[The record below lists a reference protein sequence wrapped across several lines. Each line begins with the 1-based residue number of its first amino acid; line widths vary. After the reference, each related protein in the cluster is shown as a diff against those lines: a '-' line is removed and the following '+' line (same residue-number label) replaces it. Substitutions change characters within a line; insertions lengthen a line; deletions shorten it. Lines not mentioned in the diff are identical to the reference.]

1 MHQPLYPGWCQLEGF
16 RNLPIPPSFEL
27 APMCKNNLRNVAIL
41 VVIVVSVSGNTWG
54 AAGVSTWSC
63 QMSRYTVEH
72 CRAIMAFK
80 CWQEI
85 LIHFPCNWK
94 GIFVAQHGGNVSC
107 SSCFCYMKGRNVT
120 YNPLR
125 YVFNF
130 RTHPRNVQA
139 FMQPW
144 TWGREA
150 GNGSK
155 FWEPPPPLDWTSGY
169 WCLFE
174 IGFNMGNL
182 DMRFSPHM

>member
-1 MHQPLYPGWCQLEGF
+1 MVPTRRVSEV
-16 RNLPIPPSFEL
+16 PIPPSFG
-27 APMCKNNLRNVAIL
+27 KNNLRNVAIL

-63 QMSRYTVEH
+63 QMSRYTVVEH

-94 GIFVAQHGGNVSC
+94 GIFVAQHGGNVSYG
-107 SSCFCYMKGRNVT
+107 SCFCSMKGRNVS

-150 GNGSK
+150 GIGSK
-155 FWEPPPPLDWTSGY
+155 FWEPQPPPWLNQCLLMFIWDW
-169 WCLFE
+169 LQ
-174 IGFNMGNL
+174 MGNL